1 MPFNISD
8 ITDAA
13 IVDYNNDININD
25 LNDIVFNKNTNA
37 QIAAKKLTKKYRNLP
52 RKKPYQ
58 RPPKKAGNDVVF
70 LKQVPVYARDRLV
83 RKTEDDVKFVK
94 QVPLHPQER
103 LKR

>member
-52 RKKPYQ
+52 RKNPTKDL
-58 RPPKKAGNDVVF
+58 PKKLTTMLYF
-70 LKQVPVYARDRLV
+70 
-83 RKTEDDVKFVK
+83 
-94 QVPLHPQER
+94 
-103 LKR
+103 

>member
-37 QIAAKKLTKKYRNLP
+37 QIAAKKLTKKYRNLQGKNP
-52 RKKPYQ
+52 TKDL
-58 RPPKKAGNDVVF
+58 PKKLTTMLYF
-70 LKQVPVYARDRLV
+70 
-83 RKTEDDVKFVK
+83 
-94 QVPLHPQER
+94 
-103 LKR
+103 